1 MSWSNPSFEG
11 LADLLAT
18 RTGLVFAPD
27 RRAGAELG
35 IRRAMARAG
44 ETGPAT
50 YRRRVAAEPDLL
62 DDLVVE
68 LTVGETYFFR
78 EPGQFE
84 FLRRTALPEIR
95 RRRGDGHAIRAW
107 SAGCAS
113 GEEAYSLAMLLD
125 REGLAGPIPVLAT
138 DISRAAL
145 AKARRA
151 VYTDWSLRG
160 DGSAAARPY
169 LRSEGGRHVVVEAI
183 RHRVVFESLNLA
195 LDAYPS
201 YATGTCG
208 IDLILCRNVLIYLD
222 PETVRAV
229 ARRLLACL
237 AEGGWLVVASSDP
250 PLAELAPFEVVVAEQ
265 GLFYRRPATAT
276 VATVPA
282 PGGAIHSASF
292 PHEGGGPGWGTSE
305 PPGARPLAP
314 APSTPHPDPLPRG
327 GRERESSARNGVGQ
341 SRGKPRPPEPQGGR
355 RSGGPAPGGAAR
367 PERDEALAAAIAE
380 ARDDLARGD
389 YGRASER
396 TRGLDRDAEAAAVHV
411 RALANLDPAR
421 AEHACIA
428 ALGIHPFSAELS
440 HLRAVLLVSLGRDA
454 EAARAARRV
463 IYLDRSLAIAH
474 FLLGSILCRG
484 GDRAGAW
491 RAFRNAHDLC
501 AALPP
506 EAPLPLSDGEPA
518 GRLADAS
525 ARQMA
530 RLATPTEP
538 PP

>member
-1 MSWSNPSFEG
+1 MSWSHPAFAG

-18 RTGLVFAPD
+18 RTGLAFAPG
-27 RRAGAELG
+27 RRPGAENG

-44 ETGPAT
+44 ETVPAM
-50 YRRRVAAEPDLL
+50 YCRRVAGEPDLL
-62 DDLVVE
+62 DDLIVE

-125 REGLAGPIPVLAT
+125 HEGLAGPIPVLAT

-151 VYTDWSLRG
+151 SYTDWSLRG
-160 DGSAAARPY
+160 DDSAAARPY

-229 ARRLLACL
+229 ARRLLAAL

-250 PLAELAPFEVVVAEQ
+250 PLADLAPFEVVVAEQ
-265 GLFYRRPATAT
+265 GLFYRRPAETAA
-276 VATVPA
+276 VAAPVWAVPS
-282 PGGAIHSASF
+282 GEGSAT
-292 PHEGGGPGWGTSE
+292 TSP
-305 PPGARPLAP
+305 PPGPAEPTPSKATGPLGPLA
-314 APSTPHPDPLPRG
+314 AAATP
-327 GRERESSARNGVGQ
+327 
-341 SRGKPRPPEPQGGR
+341 
-355 RSGGPAPGGAAR
+355 
-367 PERDEALAAAIAE
+367 PERDEPLVAAIAA

-389 YGRASER
+389 YDRASAR
-396 TRGLDRDAEAAAVHV
+396 TRGLDHDAEAAAVHV

-421 AEHACIA
+421 AEQACAA
-428 ALGIHPFSAELS
+428 ALGLHPFSAELN
-440 HLRAVLLVSLGRDA
+440 HLRAVLLASLGRDA

-484 GDRAGAW
+484 GDPAGAW
-491 RAFRNAHDLC
+491 RAFRNARDLC

-506 EAPLPLSDGEPA
+506 EELLPLSDGEPA
-518 GRLADAS
+518 GRLADAAS
-525 ARQMA
+525 RQMA

-538 PP
+538 AP